1 MDYVDD
7 GGPWVD
13 SSVRGAGSRN
23 GFNPK
28 VCKFYVSNIPLGC
41 RPWDLANAFRGF
53 GEIVGAF
60 IAKKKDKLGKTF
72 GFVSFKGVQDAEDL
86 ERRMGNM
93 KLGGNK
99 LLVNIARFAKENG
112 VGFQSRVGGKSGA
125 NGRVSSNNKQPK
137 GKPSHPLKVHKEVV
151 NGRSFVDI
159 LLNKSCPVNE
169 EDVVE
174 VDPSFSSL
182 VEKFGRALVGR
193 TRDFSAL
200 RKINVLL
207 KEAGFRDIEIQY
219 LGGLS
224 VLLSFVGEMEAKVF
238 AEGGE
243 VWSKWFV
250 SIDPWVGQAMPFERL
265 AWINIFGVPPHIFS
279 SKIFNVIGGRFG
291 RLVHESQAKD
301 GDGDL
306 TFDCVGVL
314 TDNGNLIS
322 GFLKLKWQ
330 DKNYRVWVNEEP
342 SAWVPDCTGN
352 INDLGEKSSEFSYG
366 GRPSELPVGDVHVEN
381 VVEQSPGNN
390 EHSLDHHGDSK
401 YAAHGVVNEGPL
413 HVDKRTYLSQS
424 SVAVCK
430 NRGINSTNVSNS
442 RDSFND
448 CWANKVGQL
457 SGRPKKRKRTKFG
470 ESNFFEDMVDCADGS
485 IPPSSQQD
493 RCVDSTETVP
503 QIVKNRWGA
512 PILMGRLQKIPLL
525 LMILRRFQ

>member
-28 VCKFYVSNIPLGC
+28 AMGPGKCFQ
-41 RPWDLANAFRGF
+41 GF

-401 YAAHGVVNEGPL
+401 YAAHGWLTRAPCMWIRELTYHSPRLPCVRIGVLTQLMFQIQGTLLMIVGPTRWASCPEGPKKEKEPNL
-413 HVDKRTYLSQS
+413 GSLIFLRT
-424 SVAVCK
+424 
-430 NRGINSTNVSNS
+430 
-442 RDSFND
+442 
-448 CWANKVGQL
+448 WW
-457 SGRPKKRKRTKFG
+457 
-470 ESNFFEDMVDCADGS
+470 
-485 IPPSSQQD
+485 
-493 RCVDSTETVP
+493 TV
-503 QIVKNRWGA
+503 
-512 PILMGRLQKIPLL
+512 LMGRFLRLLSRIDVWIPL
-525 LMILRRFQ
+525 R